1 MSWNTKYE
9 IAKRKNLTNQET
21 VSKKYKTMKTVQMKN
36 GNGMLWSADLRYMTP
51 CCDMRFPW
59 NGAMLRSADFPWND
73 ALLWSADFG
82 EMTLFGHL
90 PWNARPFDLAISREM
105 REPVIWPSP
114 LKCATLWFSHLP
126 WNATCCDSADLPWN
140 APFCDSADLPWNA
153 HAVTADLP
161 WNAPFCLALKHIFGD
176 IRLVSRAKI

>member
-21 VSKKYKTMKTVQMKN
+21 VAKKYKTMKIVQMKN

-73 ALLWSADFG
+73 ALLWSADFR
-82 EMTLFGHL
+82 EMTLC
-90 PWNARPFDLAISREM
+90 WDLQTFRKMTLCCDLQIFREM
-105 REPVIWPSP
+105 TLCCDLPTFHEMNQRSLWCLKLSGRATASNRTTP
-114 LKCATLWFSHLP
+114 LET
-126 WNATCCDSADLPWN
+126 ATCIRIASLVPW
-140 APFCDSADLPWNA
+140 FVLEQ
-153 HAVTADLP
+153 HL
-161 WNAPFCLALKHIFGD
+161 
-176 IRLVSRAKI
+176 